1 MNQPVT
7 EHSEKFANLLGLG
20 VVLIA
25 RECDPATSDVYVG
38 RHSTREFSHIHGNCD
53 SVFVAS
59 RTFGTAPLPRR
70 KETRVDEEGQ
80 AAENCKIG
88 TGRRTKF
95 HVQPIPTYD

>member
-1 MNQPVT
+1 MYTRLTRSRTRV
-7 EHSEKFANLLGLG
+7 ELSSSANLGLR
-20 VVLIA
+20 I
-25 RECDPATSDVYVG
+25 CYVW
-38 RHSTREFSHIHGNCD
+38 RHSTREFGHIHGNCD

-70 KETRVDEEGQ
+70 KETRVDEEGR